1 VIGILE
7 FNSFLAGTGYPT
19 GKNTRAGTGK
29 ILYPRV
35 YMGNPTGRIFF
46 DGYGY
51 GMVLSDGYVP
61 VAIPNL
67 RASRLLEET
76 LMETETTTTP
86 VAVRATTRSFRRS
99 RSRRD
104 GSLDPSLVTPL
115 VGVTSTTLSIPCCV
129 GPSIDTHGLSSTI
142 V

>member
-19 GKNTRAGTGK
+19 GKNTRAGTGMGK

-51 GMVLSDGYVP
+51 GMVLPDGYVS
-61 VAIPNL
+61 VAISSLDEVRCVRSNFLHFGPSSKKN
-67 RASRLLEET
+67 SRLD
-76 LMETETTTTP
+76 
-86 VAVRATTRSFRRS
+86 S
-99 RSRRD
+99 RKF
-104 GSLDPSLVTPL
+104 
-115 VGVTSTTLSIPCCV
+115 
-129 GPSIDTHGLSSTI
+129 
-142 V
+142 